1 MSTKRRVRLVVAY
14 DGTDFCG
21 WAPQAGQRTVQRTLT
36 EGIRQVSGE
45 DCEVVGASRTDGGA
59 HACGQVCH
67 FDTNVPIEPRK
78 WPRVLNKVLPADL
91 SVLRADAV
99 PAAFHSRFYAKDRW
113 YRYRIMTGA
122 RDPMRSRYAW
132 FFGRGLDVA
141 AMQEAAS
148 RLVGEHDFLAFSQ
161 MLEPGQNSVR
171 TVFSVDVR
179 QVHDEVRVDV
189 VGTAFVRGMMR
200 RIAGALVETG
210 KGKRTSASIDGLLA
224 QRDRGAVKWPLL
236 LPAHGLTLMR
246 VRYGRSL
253 TDNRKFLTDE
263 QDD

>member
-1 MSTKRRVRLVVAY
+1 MVVAY

-45 DCEVVGASRTDGGA
+45 DCEIVGASRTDSGA
-59 HACGQVCH
+59 HAKGQVCH
-67 FDTNVPIEPRK
+67 FDSSVAIEPGK
-78 WPRVLNKVLPADL
+78 WPRILNKVLPTDL
-91 SVLRADAV
+91 SVLRADVV
-99 PAAFHSRFYAKDRW
+99 PSAFHSRFYAKDRW
-113 YRYRIMTGA
+113 YRYRILVGA
-122 RDPMRSRYAW
+122 RDPHRMRFAW
-132 FFGRGLDVA
+132 YLGRPLGVE
-141 AMQEAAS
+141 AMQEAAA

-161 MLEPGQNSVR
+161 MLPPEANSVR
-171 TVFSVDVR
+171 RLDRVGVR
-179 QVHDEVRVDV
+179 LVKDEVWVDV

-200 RIAGALVETG
+200 RISGTLVEVG
-210 KGKRTSASIDGLLA
+210 RGRKSP
-224 QRDRGAVKWPLL
+224 GAVEDLLREPKRGDFRWPLL

-253 TDNRKFLTDE
+253 TDNRKFLTEE